1 MALTSVP
8 PATALEVQ
16 ASLSRP
22 GWPSIRATDPPS
34 TVHVNFIGFGNYEGP
49 VGEQMEPFVW
59 QALRDQRSAELP
71 LAVLIDGRLREL
83 TTALKKDVS
92 AEIITMPHP
101 DGARI
106 YRRSL
111 TLLLVAAIAN
121 LFPEENVAIEHAM
134 PFGAYYC
141 TMVDRPP
148 LTEEEIGRVEA
159 EMRRLVAEDLPIT
172 RRRAPVEEMVDL
184 FADVGDE
191 SKVNLLAHLHK
202 ESLAIYKLDRVENYF
217 HGYMA
222 PSTGYLAWFA
232 LSPYDGGFLLRFPRR
247 SDTTALMPQQ
257 PGSPLL
263 SAFQEYRE
271 WMERMALSNLG
282 ALNNRVMEGK
292 IGEIVLISEALHER
306 RIVRIA
312 SMIADS
318 WSSRSE
324 RERIRVVLIAGPSS
338 SGKTTFAKRLG
349 VQLLAN
355 GIRPYAL
362 SLDNY
367 FVERTLTP
375 LDAQGNYDFESLRAI
390 NLPLLN
396 RQLLA
401 LMNGQ
406 EVTLPSFNFFTG
418 KSEEGETV
426 QLEPNQVLI
435 VEGIHGLNPQ
445 LTNALDPACT
455 LRVYVSVV
463 AQLNMDLHNR
473 VSTSDVR
480 LLRRI
485 CRDNAHRGYSASQT
499 IESWPRVR
507 LGEEN
512 NIFPFQGNADV
523 VFNSALLYEL
533 CVLRPLV
540 EPLLLQI
547 DWDTPPYVEA
557 RRLLSL
563 LRWVRPVEA
572 DVVPDNSIIREFIG
586 GSILRH
592 FSLL

>member
-1 MALTSVP
+1 MMPYPNPSLT
-8 PATALEVQ
+8 AADIQ
-16 ASLSRP
+16 ANLLQRN
-22 GWPSIRATDPPS
+22 WPTIQSTDPPS
-34 TVHVNFIGFGNYEGP
+34 TVHVNLIGFGNYEGP
-49 VGEQMEPFVW
+49 VDESMEPFVW
-59 QALRDQRSAELP
+59 QALQDHNSAELP
-71 LAVLIDGRLREL
+71 LAVLVDGRLREL
-83 TTALKKDVS
+83 TTLLKKDAR
-92 AEIITMPHP
+92 AEIIGMSHP

-148 LTEEEIGRVEA
+148 LTQEEIAQVEA
-159 EMRRLVAEDLPIT
+159 EMWRLVHADLPIT

-191 SKVNLLAHLHK
+191 SKVNLLAHLRK
-202 ESLAIYKLDRVENYF
+202 ESLAIYKLDQVENYF

-247 SDTTALMPQQ
+247 SHTTELMPIQ

-282 ALNNRVMEGK
+282 ALNNRVVEGK
-292 IGEIVLISEALHER
+292 MSEIVLISEALHER

-312 SMIADS
+312 STIADS
-318 WSSRSE
+318 WAKRSP

-375 LDAQGNYDFESLRAI
+375 LDEDGNYDFESLQAI

-396 RQLLA
+396 QQLLA
-401 LMNGQ
+401 LMNGE
-406 EVTLPSFNFFTG
+406 EVTLPNFNFFTG
-418 KSEEGETV
+418 RSEEGETV
-426 QLEPNQVLI
+426 QIEPNQVLI

-445 LTNALDPACT
+445 LTTALDPACT

-463 AQLNMDLHNR
+463 AHLNMDLHNR

-485 CRDNAHRGYSASQT
+485 CRDNSHRGYTASQT
-499 IESWPRVR
+499 IDSWLRVR
-507 LGEEN
+507 RGEEQ

-586 GSILRH
+586 GSILRR